1 SASACAVRRPALP
14 TLFPYTTLFR
24 SRAVRTVY
32 FPSFG
37 RRTAV
42 KMRCCRIGLV
52 NNDPAYNYA
61 DAEVDGKPLGLHRS
75 VGGRKNTL
83 VTVDILIPKPFQMV
97 ILSRFPGVG
106 GQVHGLPGGLRYF
119 LFKNRL

>member
-83 VTVDILIPKPFQMV
+83 VRSEEHTSELQ
-97 ILSRFPGVG
+97 SREKLVCR
-106 GQVHGLPGGLRYF
+106 LR
-119 LFKNRL
+119 LDKN